1 MEPCN
6 QVWSM
11 STREV
16 LFGSGCRM
24 MKVGVADRSRRYE
37 VVMDLSGL
45 TQNEAVEL
53 TGSPGSPLP

>member
-1 MEPCN
+1 
-6 QVWSM
+6 M

-45 TQNEAVEL
+45 AQNEAVEL